1 MFLKKHMHTY
11 LPTVKWGEF
20 SLSVA
25 ISIREYQQETLVTFR
40 LADFGC

>member
-1 MFLKKHMHTY
+1 MHAY

-25 ISIREYQQETLVTFR
+25 ISIREHEQKTFVTFR
-40 LADFGC
+40 LADFGS